1 MVKTSTAEKNN
12 YRCPACGDEL
22 HGDPSGRGFVR
33 HVSNPHCLFEKGKKD
48 APDTMG
54 STAPARHRASTDP
67 ASPVK
72 AHLREWAQANAISID
87 SSGYTLTLSDNLF
100 IDLSPAARAEFS
112 AGDGGEL
119 GSSGERGKM
128 QALHS
133 SSALACNVFEYWRER
148 ERGPLARA
156 LGVDD
161 TIASVR
167 FERKFPTGLPGNAPN
182 LDVVLE
188 VEDGLLVAIESKFLE
203 PYGRPH
209 PAGFKPKY
217 FEDSP
222 GLWERQGMRRCQ
234 AAAEA
239 LQAGEVSFRWLH
251 AEQLLK
257 HILGLSKSGAE
268 WELLYLWYQPP
279 GDAGTE
285 HAAEAEAFAEMVA
298 ADGIGFRSMT
308 YQELFGRL
316 QQTCQRDVE
325 YLDFL
330 GSRYFAT
337 GDGREGMPAGG
348 GQ

>member
-1 MVKTSTAEKNN
+1 M
-12 YRCPACGDEL
+12 
-22 HGDPSGRGFVR
+22 R
-33 HVSNPHCLFEKGKKD
+33 HVSNPRCLFEKGQKD

-54 STAPARHRASTDP
+54 SSAPARHRASNDP

-87 SSGYTLTLSDNLF
+87 KSGYTLTLSDNLF
-100 IDLSPAARAEFS
+100 IDLSPAAKAEFS

-119 GSSGERGKM
+119 GASGERGKM

-133 SSALACNVFEYWRER
+133 SSALACNVFEYWRGR
-148 ERGPLARA
+148 ERAPLARA
-156 LGVDD
+156 LGVDG

-167 FERKFPTGLPGNAPN
+167 FEKKFPTGLPGNAPN

-222 GLWERQGMRRCQ
+222 GLWEQQGMRRCQ

-257 HILGLSKSGAE
+257 HILGLSKSGPE
-268 WELLYLWYQPP
+268 WALLYLWYQPP

-285 HAAEAEAFAEMVA
+285 HAAEAGAFAELVEG
-298 ADGIGFRSMT
+298 DGIGFRSMT
-308 YQELFGRL
+308 YQELFERFIEVSAGDADYRA
-316 QQTCQRDVE
+316 
-325 YLDFL
+325 YLC
-330 GSRYFAT
+330 SRYLSEQ
-337 GDGREGMPAGG
+337 RSR
-348 GQ
+348 